1 MEDLTEA
8 EIREMPVRE
17 DSLLTPQEKETTL
30 TLPTDLDEGTFSS
43 EVGTTI
49 KWFLSVKETEIT
61 DYRVEDGNI
70 VYVRGKVPKSVI
82 KLQSSA
88 RKSNNESQMVS
99 YGDQR

>member
-17 DSLLTPQEKETTL
+17 DPLLTPQEKETAL

-49 KWFLSVKETEIT
+49 KWFLSVRETEIT
-61 DYRVEDGNI
+61 DYCVEDGNI